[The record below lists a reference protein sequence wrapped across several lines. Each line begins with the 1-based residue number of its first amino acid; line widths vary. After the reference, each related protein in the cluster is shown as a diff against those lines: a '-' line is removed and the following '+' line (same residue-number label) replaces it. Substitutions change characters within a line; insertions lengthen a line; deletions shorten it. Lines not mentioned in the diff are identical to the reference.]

1 MVTLSSI
8 LVWKIP
14 GTEEPGKLQSIGLK
28 ESDMTEQLSTHTDNS
43 EMNTE
48 VHKLRTLESLGED
61 EYNLVK
67 KRNFVISTYDSLP
80 LHYTTIHYYCI
91 GQCS

>member
-8 LVWKIP
+8 LVWQIP
-14 GTEEPGKLQSIGLK
+14 WTEEPGKLQSIGLK
-28 ESDMTEQLSTHTDNS
+28 ELDMTEQLSTHTDNS

-61 EYNLVK
+61 EYSLVK

-80 LHYTTIHYYCI
+80 LYWTV
-91 GQCS
+91 

>member
-8 LVWKIP
+8 LVWQIP
-14 GTEEPGKLQSIGLK
+14 WTEEPGKLQSIGLK
-28 ESDMTEQLSTHTDNS
+28 ESDITEQLSTHTDNS
-43 EMNTE
+43 EMNME

-61 EYNLVK
+61 EYSLVK

-80 LHYTTIHYYCI
+80 LYWTV
-91 GQCS
+91 

>member
-80 LHYTTIHYYCI
+80 LYWTV
-91 GQCS
+91 